1 MYIICIY
8 INKYFLFS
16 IIIIKKYNVLNLKW
30 YLLFSI
36 NNYYKNI
43 KYINVYYVYKYI
55 TFIIYFFKKH

>member
-8 INKYFLFS
+8 INKHFLFS